1 MKINESLIE
10 EATLQWFRELGYA
23 ALHGPMFAP
32 CEPATG
38 RDSFT
43 DLLLIA
49 RQREAFRILPP
60 AIPKEAHA
68 TIQRFVQVRLGRS
81 LNS

>member
-1 MKINESLIE
+1 MNLIE
-10 EATLQWFRELGYA
+10 KATHQWFGKLGYA
-23 ALHGPMFAP
+23 APQGPMLAP
-32 CEPATG
+32 GEPVTE
-38 RDSFT
+38 RDSLA

-49 RQREAFRILPP
+49 RQREAIRHVPS
-60 AIPKEAHA
+60 AIPKEPHA